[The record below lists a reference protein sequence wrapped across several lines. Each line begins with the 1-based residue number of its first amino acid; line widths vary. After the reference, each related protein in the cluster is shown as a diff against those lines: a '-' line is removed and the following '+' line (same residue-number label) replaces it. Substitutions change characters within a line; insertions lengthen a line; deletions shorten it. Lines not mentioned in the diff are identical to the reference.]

1 MKNKYYVILLVLF
14 SIISI
19 IFITTKIDT
28 NNNSYTKLYYKI
40 NSVDSNYKQ
49 LKLTK
54 EELTKINNYLK
65 KKKFDKLSDTY
76 KCMPI
81 GEYKIIF
88 SDNELVFDGD
98 DSCVAYLKEGKSK
111 ERQVMINDD
120 FRSYVNNLVKEKGE

>member
-40 NSVDSNYKQ
+40 NSADLNYKQ

-65 KKKFDKLSDTY
+65 KEKFDKLSDT
-76 KCMPI
+76 
-81 GEYKIIF
+81 
-88 SDNELVFDGD
+88 
-98 DSCVAYLKEGKSK
+98 
-111 ERQVMINDD
+111 
-120 FRSYVNNLVKEKGE
+120 

>member
-19 IFITTKIDT
+19 IFITPKIDT
-28 NNNSYTKLYYKI
+28 NNTSYTNWCYKI
-40 NSVDSNYKQ
+40 TSVEATYNP
-49 LKLTK
+49 LEVTR
-54 EELTKINNYLK
+54 EELTTN
-65 KKKFDKLSDTY
+65 

>member
-1 MKNKYYVILLVLF
+1 MKNKYYVILLALV

-28 NNNSYTKLYYKI
+28 NNNSSTKLYYKI
-40 NSVDSNYKQ
+40 NSADLNYKQ

-65 KKKFDKLSDTY
+65 KEKFDKLSDTY

-81 GEYKIIF
+81 GEYKIVF

-98 DSCVAYLKEGKSK
+98 DSCIAYLKERKNE
-111 ERQVMINDD
+111 ERQVLINDD

>member
-54 EELTKINNYLK
+54 EELTKINNYL
-65 KKKFDKLSDTY
+65 
-76 KCMPI
+76 
-81 GEYKIIF
+81 
-88 SDNELVFDGD
+88 N
-98 DSCVAYLKEGKSK
+98 
-111 ERQVMINDD
+111 
-120 FRSYVNNLVKEKGE
+120 

>member
-1 MKNKYYVILLVLF
+1 
-14 SIISI
+14 
-19 IFITTKIDT
+19 
-28 NNNSYTKLYYKI
+28 
-40 NSVDSNYKQ
+40 
-49 LKLTK
+49 
-54 EELTKINNYLK
+54 
-65 KKKFDKLSDTY
+65 
-76 KCMPI
+76 MPI

>member
-1 MKNKYYVILLVLF
+1 MKNKYYVILLALV

-19 IFITTKIDT
+19 VFITTKIDT
-28 NNNSYTKLYYKI
+28 NNSYTKLYYKI

-65 KKKFDKLSDTY
+65 KEKFDKLSDTY

-81 GEYKIIF
+81 GEYKIVF

-98 DSCVAYLKEGKSK
+98 DSCIAYLKERKNE
-111 ERQVMINDD
+111 ERQVLINDD
-120 FRSYVNNLVKEKGE
+120 FRSYVNNLVKKKGE